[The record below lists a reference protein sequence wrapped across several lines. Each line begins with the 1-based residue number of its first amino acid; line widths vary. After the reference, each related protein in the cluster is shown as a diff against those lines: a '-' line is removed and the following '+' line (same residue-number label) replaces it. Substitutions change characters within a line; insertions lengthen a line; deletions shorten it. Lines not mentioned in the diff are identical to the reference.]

1 MSRFVRRFKRSLRN
15 DFAIYAFWMWRAK
28 ITKYTKLVFYSIQI
42 RHYGKN
48 MNLDERGKKIV
59 SSNMNRSQ
67 NVILI
72 VHDIRFCSTCESY
85 CIKQKKDASFMRVH
99 TLLFCLKLHTIK
111 STDRTKLL
119 KKKKELLNSDI
130 NETKNIGGLDQNG
143 MELMWWPTQNVTKYP
158 CKLPFIL
165 FYFVF
170 VENNKSYKM
179 CHPDNDWHPAADEM
193 KLKQAPI
200 TAIVSILLNETTN
213 KGKKAKKNCFFLLAC
228 DQIE

>member
-1 MSRFVRRFKRSLRN
+1 MHQAEKRRF
-15 DFAIYAFWMWRAK
+15 IYAS
-28 ITKYTKLVFYSIQI
+28 TYTS
-42 RHYGKN
+42 
-48 MNLDERGKKIV
+48 
-59 SSNMNRSQ
+59 
-67 NVILI
+67 
-72 VHDIRFCSTCESY
+72 
-85 CIKQKKDASFMRVH
+85 
-99 TLLFCLKLHTIK
+99 LLFEIAYDKI
-111 STDRTKLL
+111 DRQNEIIE
-119 KKKKELLNSDI
+119 KKKELLNSDI

-213 KGKKAKKNCFFLLAC
+213 KGKNAKKTVFFCLLA
-228 DQIE
+228 IR